1 MKKFLLLL
9 SMMLLSIGASAYDAE
24 IDGIY
29 YNLKD
34 VDKTAE
40 VTHSDT
46 WGVQSSYTT
55 SNIVIPSIIEYNGVI
70 YSVKSIGEYAF
81 YKCSDIIT
89 IDLPKGITTIGQN
102 SFEGCSSLLSIGMP
116 EDLNQIGPS
125 AFSGCISLISIDLPA
140 GLLSIG
146 QSAFEGCKGITTVI
160 IPERIKSIERET
172 FSECKSLKSV
182 ELPSE
187 LVSIGEWAFF
197 WCSNLLSVNFP
208 SGLSYIGRGAFNG
221 CRLTNVNL
229 PNGITTI
236 NEGTF
241 EMNQQLSDVELPDD
255 LKVIQSNAFNWCDLK
270 VITIPASVEY
280 IYSRAFSLNY
290 NLEMIK
296 SLATVPPY
304 LYDDSFTKFTIPL
317 LVPDG
322 CVEAY
327 KKAQGW
333 SQFTNIIEDKF
344 KLTYLLDGEV
354 YKTLTLKYGDA
365 ITPEPDPI
373 KEGLTFSG
381 WSEIPETM
389 PAHDVTVTGSFL
401 DETGIND
408 YLIAA
413 TSSYSMTQVGNYI
426 TKNINFYLQNN
437 HRDDITVT
445 KLVVK
450 HPETD
455 EVLTTT
461 EDASLLGTV
470 SGGGQKGL
478 SVTVHQDIDPVYE
491 WHYTHNGRN
500 SIKSSAIKVAE
511 PKFAVGDLDYCIS
524 DNKATII
531 DVYDG
536 VGSLLIIPQTV
547 SLGKEYEVI
556 GISNEAFNGCL
567 NLQNIVVFNS
577 TLSPQEWNTA
587 ATIYSEKDIN
597 GDRFKKIIG
606 WNQASVEYSGVAK
619 HADWTNNLQG
629 LGFSA
634 TATTLPT
641 HTDAGSYSDDAVF
654 KFTYSGES
662 YLVTTKAT
670 LVITKAALTIAA
682 GTYTK
687 KEGEENP
694 AFTLTYNGF
703 KNGENNSV
711 LTKMPT
717 VSCEATANSPVG
729 EYPVTVSGAEAKNY
743 DISYVAGK
751 LIITERPTH
760 TLTYLVDGAIY
771 KSYSVKEGDN
781 ITPEPA
787 PEKEGHTFSG
797 WSNIPSVM
805 PDHDVIVTGT
815 FTVNNYKLTYL
826 LDGISYKSLEV
837 KYGSKITPE
846 PDPVKEGYTFTGW
859 NGLPETMPAH
869 DVTVTGT
876 FTVNKY
882 KLIYILDGAEY
893 KSVDVEFG
901 SKIEAEPAPEKEGYT
916 FSGWIGLPETMPAK
930 TVIVTGTLTRA
941 IYKLTYVL
949 DGKEYKSQELYFN
962 DVITPEP
969 APEKEGY
976 TFSGWSNIPTT
987 MPAHDVTVTGTF
999 KVNQYQLVYILDG
1012 AEYKTLTLDFGS
1024 VIVPEPDPVKEGY
1037 VFSGWS
1043 EIPATMPAHLVIVT
1057 GTLTQID
1064 TRILEV
1070 MISDGHV
1077 QIYTPNGKKL
1087 DKPQKGLNIVVFAD
1101 GTRRKIVV
1109 R

>member
-1 MKKFLLLL
+1 MKMKIMMILAALLCYAVGYAGNLQVSNVILKAGETKDLQISLSSAVNSKVGVQFDVALPEGLSLVEGSDSKVYQMSSNQANDMTCSVSDIGSNHFRFVIYSNTLEKLRGGELMAIHLKASSDTGLGSYIVPFSEISFSDYDGIVTKESDVDVTVKVTDFFTLL
-9 SMMLLSIGASAYDAE
+9 YQ
-24 IDGIY
+24 IDGINY
-29 YNLKD
+29 K
-34 VDKTAE
+34 
-40 VTHSDT
+40 
-46 WGVQSSYTT
+46 SY
-55 SNIVIPSIIEYNGVI
+55 ILEYGAVITPEPAPA
-70 YSVKSIGEYAF
+70 K
-81 YKCSDIIT
+81 
-89 IDLPKGITTIGQN
+89 
-102 SFEGCSSLLSIGMP
+102 EGYT
-116 EDLNQIGPS
+116 
-125 AFSGCISLISIDLPA
+125 FSGW
-140 GLLSIG
+140 
-146 QSAFEGCKGITTVI
+146 
-160 IPERIKSIERET
+160 
-172 FSECKSLKSV
+172 SE
-182 ELPSE
+182 
-187 LVSIGEWAFF
+187 
-197 WCSNLLSVNFP
+197 
-208 SGLSYIGRGAFNG
+208 
-221 CRLTNVNL
+221 
-229 PNGITTI
+229 
-236 NEGTF
+236 
-241 EMNQQLSDVELPDD
+241 
-255 LKVIQSNAFNWCDLK
+255 
-270 VITIPASVEY
+270 IPAIMPAHDVT
-280 IYSRAFSLNY
+280 I
-290 NLEMIK
+290 
-296 SLATVPPY
+296 TG
-304 LYDDSFTKFTIPL
+304 SFVINK
-317 LVPDG
+317 
-322 CVEAY
+322 Y
-327 KKAQGW
+327 
-333 SQFTNIIEDKF
+333 
-344 KLTYLLDGEV
+344 KLTYIVDGQT
-354 YKTLTLKYGDA
+354 YKTYDIEYGA
-365 ITPEPDPI
+365 TITPEPDPI
-373 KEGLTFSG
+373 KEGMTFSG

-426 TKNINFYLQNN
+426 TKNIYFYLQNN

-547 SLGKEYEVI
+547 SLSKEYEVI
-556 GISNEAFNGCL
+556 GISNEAFDGCL

-577 TLSPQEWNTA
+577 TLSPQEWNTM

-703 KNGENNSV
+703 KNGENSSV

-815 FTVNNYKLTYL
+815 FTVNKYKLTYL

-901 SKIEAEPAPEKEGYT
+901 SKIVAEPAPEKEGYT

-976 TFSGWSNIPTT
+976 TFSGWSHIPTT